1 MTDDQLLL
9 IVLMLEEILCH
20 GGARNNQL
28 CLDQQYRAMSLCLS
42 DLLWVRNLL
51 SELNLFTGT
60 MRIWCDNKSVIN
72 IANNLVQHERT
83 KHVEIDRFF
92 IKERLDDGTLK
103 LRYVTSRDQVAG
115 CLTKGL

>member
-1 MTDDQLLL
+1 
-9 IVLMLEEILCH
+9 MLEETLCH

-60 MRIWCDNKSVIN
+60 MRIWCDNKSAIN